1 MTDPTTPPA
10 AAAPATSAPPPA
22 APRTPPDDGTPTRAW
37 LVAALTVAVLELVR
51 ASGPLL
57 DHAFAA
63 GVVTAGV
70 TAVATY
76 AAAGLVALV
85 LLLATGARAGVPS
98 GRTVLAGAGVLA
110 AARLVLQATDGDVR
124 YWLGLACVAWAC
136 GVLVLA
142 VAFVA
147 GRPAGPRQAAFGL
160 LLGCAL
166 SVALQLLL
174 GTWDALW
181 RSSPVGWLVAA
192 VVALAPL
199 GAFRVARPSTGAGA
213 PATGR
218 PRRLWAVGPFLALAV
233 TVGANPAFVASQ
245 AGVGL
250 AWAGFALAAAT
261 ITGCWLLLR
270 PDRWAGA
277 VRVGAG
283 VLVVAAV
290 AVAMGV
296 DGPAALVAVV
306 VLDVAVAVVLVGV
319 LSMRRPARPGVG
331 RTAGTA
337 ALVGLGVVGPLL
349 LYMLDYDVPL
359 PVDNAVVPVLAALAV
374 AVSGLHHRD
383 PEAEA
388 TAPGDGRQP
397 ARVRAVRLLL
407 VPPLALALVGL
418 ATAPASTHGADV
430 PAATR
435 SSELTVLGWNLHY
448 GVSPA
453 IGVDLDEVAATIEA
467 ADPDVVLLQ
476 EVERGWVFGGGADM
490 ATWLADRLGM
500 TVRFA
505 PAADH
510 QFGNAILSRSGLTEV
525 VVHPLPYGAG
535 PQERSALSATL
546 TTPDGTGLRVTSVHL
561 QHREENTPTRLDQLG
576 TLLADEP
583 VTGPSLLGGD
593 LNAEPG
599 WPEITLL
606 EDAGWV
612 SAIDAV
618 GDPGAL
624 TSPSDDPQHR
634 IDWVFGQQVTFSDA
648 HVVTGVLASD
658 HLPVVARLSVP

>member
-1 MTDPTTPPA
+1 MVPTTAPPTTPSP
-10 AAAPATSAPPPA
+10 T
-22 APRTPPDDGTPTRAW
+22 TPPDDGTPTRVW
-37 LVAALTVAVLELVR
+37 LVAALTVAALELVR

-70 TAVATY
+70 TAVTTY
-76 AAAGLVALV
+76 AVAGLVALV

-98 GRTVLAGAGVLA
+98 GRTLLAGTGVLA
-110 AARLVLQATDGDVR
+110 VARLVLQATDGDVR

-147 GRPAGPRQAAFGL
+147 GRPDGPRQAAFAL
-160 LLGCAL
+160 LLGCGL

-174 GTWDALW
+174 GTWDAVW
-181 RSSPVGWLVAA
+181 RTSPVGWTVAA

-199 GAFRVARPSTGAGA
+199 AAFRVARPATGAGA

-233 TVGANPAFVASQ
+233 TIGANPAFVASQ
-245 AGVGL
+245 SGVGL
-250 AWAGFALAAAT
+250 AWAGLALVGAT
-261 ITGCWLLLR
+261 SVGCWLLLR
-270 PDRWAGA
+270 PDRWAGG

-283 VLVVAAV
+283 ALVVLAV

-296 DGPAALVAVV
+296 TTGTDGPAALVAVV
-306 VLDVAVAVVLVGV
+306 VLDVALAVVLVGT
-319 LSMRRPARPGVG
+319 LSMRRPAPPGTW
-331 RTAGTA
+331 RTAGAA

-359 PVDNAVVPVLAALAV
+359 PVDNALVPVLAALAV
-374 AVSGLHHRD
+374 ALSGLHHRD
-383 PEAEA
+383 PAAETPA
-388 TAPGDGRQP
+388 TGDDRQP

-407 VPPLALALVGL
+407 VPPVALALVAL
-418 ATAPASTHGADV
+418 VTAPTSTDGAAV
-430 PAATR
+430 PAAAR
-435 SSELTVLGWNLHY
+435 GAELTVLDWNLHY

-453 IGVDLDEVAATIEA
+453 VGVDLEEVATTIEA

-476 EVERGWVFGGGADM
+476 EVERGWVFGGGVDM
-490 ATWLADRLGM
+490 ASWLADRLGM

-510 QFGNAILSRSGLTEV
+510 QFGNAVLARSALDDV

-535 PQERSALSATL
+535 PQQRSALSATV
-546 TTPDGTGLRVTSVHL
+546 TTSAGVPVRVTSVHL
-561 QHREENTPTRLDQLG
+561 QHREENTPTRLEQLG
-576 TLLADEP
+576 TLLADAP
-583 VTGPSLLGGD
+583 VTGPSVLGGD

-599 WPEITLL
+599 WPELALL
-606 EDAGWV
+606 EGAGWV
-612 SAIDAV
+612 SAVDTA
-618 GDPGAL
+618 GDPAAL
-624 TSPSDDPQHR
+624 TSPADEPRYR
-634 IDWVFGQQVTFSDA
+634 IDWVLGQQVTFTEAS
-648 HVVTGVLASD
+648 VVTGVQASD